1 MKIFTS
7 IQQLINSKIVIEN
20 FIPTMGNLH
29 EGHLSLISEARKNPG
44 SVCVSIYVNEKQFN
58 NKNDFKNYPI
68 SLDLDI
74 EKLESR
80 NVDYLLLPNRTDIE
94 KHSKPFD
101 ENLDPKNL
109 TTDLCGKY
117 RPGHF
122 LAVIDIVYRFLQI
135 IKPKNIILGEK
146 DFQQIL
152 CIHELVNIT
161 KNNVNIITSPT
172 IRTDK
177 GLALSSRNNLLSNDE
192 KLIAN
197 DIYKSLI
204 LAKDLVRKRL
214 PIETITKEI
223 VEFYKKSPIKLEYFA
238 IRDLK
243 TLQHI
248 YDDDLIALVA
258 VYIGKIRLID
268 NLIIR
273 SQP

>member
-1 MKIFTS
+1 M
-7 IQQLINSKIVIEN
+7 
-20 FIPTMGNLH
+20 
-29 EGHLSLISEARKNPG
+29 
-44 SVCVSIYVNEKQFN
+44 
-58 NKNDFKNYPI
+58 
-68 SLDLDI
+68 
-74 EKLESR
+74 
-80 NVDYLLLPNRTDIE
+80 
-94 KHSKPFD
+94 
-101 ENLDPKNL
+101 
-109 TTDLCGKY
+109 
-117 RPGHF
+117 
-122 LAVIDIVYRFLQI
+122 
-135 IKPKNIILGEK
+135 
-146 DFQQIL
+146 
-152 CIHELVNIT
+152 
-161 KNNVNIITSPT
+161 
-172 IRTDK
+172 
-177 GLALSSRNNLLSNDE
+177 LSNDE